1 MTALEW
7 KEKNCIHL
15 SAALTP
21 EEDVDVELD
30 LVADLGAV
38 VGEAADDAGGGGGR
52 REGGNKHPTC
62 GSNAS

>member
-1 MTALEW
+1 MEG
-7 KEKNCIHL
+7 KNCIQL
-15 SAALTP
+15 SASLTP
-21 EEDVDVELD
+21 QEDVDVELD

-52 REGGNKHPTC
+52 RGGDKHPPC